1 MAVPWISYHII
12 TIIHIGQIRSG
23 LFLSLDRR
31 KEMKAIKTMR
41 TKEEND
47 RIALDYLRS
56 GMKPCEYANKIGIP
70 HSTLCSLLSKRGIVG
85 ERAKQASPAESSG
98 YMRTICDRFV
108 ENRKK
113 DRTFPITPFCEQ
125 FGITTKKL
133 YKWLRVLGYDRSE
146 WVNTETNFYR
156 CSDTLKKLEEECPL
170 LNDIEQ
176 EAPKPSTPVRVIAD
190 PEEADKEN
198 EDDIRERVRFVIKA
212 GNMSVR
218 IYEDWST
225 DQLFNFAAGI
235 ASFAM

>member
-1 MAVPWISYHII
+1 M
-12 TIIHIGQIRSG
+12 
-23 LFLSLDRR
+23 
-31 KEMKAIKTMR
+31 EAIKTMR

-70 HSTLCSLLSKRGIVG
+70 HSTLCNLLNKRGIVG
-85 ERAKQASPAESSG
+85 KRANHTSPAESSD

-113 DRTFPITPFCEQ
+113 DRSFPIIPFCEQ
-125 FGITTKKL
+125 FGITSKKL
-133 YKWLRVLGYDRSE
+133 YKWLRVLGYDKSE

-156 CSDTLKKLEEECPL
+156 CSNSLKKLQDECPL
-170 LNDIEQ
+170 LNDIE
-176 EAPKPSTPVRVIAD
+176 EEGPKPSTPVRVIAD
-190 PEEADKEN
+190 PAEAEKEN
-198 EDDIRERVRFVIKA
+198 EDDIRERLRYVIKA

-218 IYEDWST
+218 IYEEWDN
-225 DQLFNFAAGI
+225 DRLFNLAAGI